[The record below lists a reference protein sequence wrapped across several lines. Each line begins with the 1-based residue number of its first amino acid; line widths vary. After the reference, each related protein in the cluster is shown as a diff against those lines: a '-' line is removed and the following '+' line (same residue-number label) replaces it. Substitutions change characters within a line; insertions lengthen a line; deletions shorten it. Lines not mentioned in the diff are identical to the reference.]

1 MTPSQSSILHPQAN
15 LTPNLT
21 SVLKEEFKARN
32 GVLSRVDFILILKEQ
47 LMNWQKDLPFR
58 ETKLM
63 RVLVMLFDEI
73 DINGDGELEWDEFTT
88 YIIDKAT
95 VLNTMKT
102 RNDETKAYT
111 PLKLKINKKF
121 EGLITRVIYLED
133 IDRIAFLEESSDEIQ
148 FLNHETGAFNPKSLK
163 VTPPKEEE
171 ANKTSSKSKTNTKS
185 APMKHAEKSMVL
197 DMIYVKEKKSHFLL
211 TSSDDCAI
219 RTWRY
224 SNNGF
229 VNTNTEE
236 EGAIYFSQAQVCIA
250 W

>member
-1 MTPSQSSILHPQAN
+1 
-15 LTPNLT
+15 
-21 SVLKEEFKARN
+21 
-32 GVLSRVDFILILKEQ
+32 
-47 LMNWQKDLPFR
+47 MNWQKDLPFR
-58 ETKLM
+58 ETKLL
-63 RVLVMLFDEI
+63 RVLVLLFDEI
-73 DINGDGELEWDEFTT
+73 DINGDGKLEWDEFTT

-148 FLNHETGAFNPKSLK
+148 FLNHETGTFNPKSLK
-163 VTPPKEEE
+163 VTPPKEEDTT
-171 ANKTSSKSKTNTKS
+171 KPGKSKVVTKG

-197 DMIYVKEKKSHFLL
+197 DMIYVREKKSYFLM

-224 SNNGF
+224 TSSGF
-229 VNTNTEE
+229 VNANTEE